1 MSMDDLLERL
11 GNHLVWRIGKAEA
24 EETPIGFTPTP
35 ESLDLTGL
43 DVSDADLEDALK
55 VDREEWAEENEL
67 IEQWL
72 GRFGESLPQAI
83 RDRFEA
89 QKRRFA
95 QA

>member
-1 MSMDDLLERL
+1 M
-11 GNHLVWRIGKAEA
+11 
-24 EETPIGFTPTP
+24 
-35 ESLDLTGL
+35 
-43 DVSDADLEDALK
+43 SDADLEDALK

>member
-1 MSMDDLLERL
+1 MERL
-11 GNHLVWRIGKAEA
+11 EGKAEA
-24 EETPIGFTPTP
+24 EETPIGLVPAAG
-35 ESLDLTGL
+35 SLDLSGIE
-43 DVSDADLEDALK
+43 VSAEDLEDALK
-55 VDREEWAEENEL
+55 VDAAEWAEENEL

-89 QKRRFA
+89 QKQRFA